1 MNRSAHWEQVYRTRR
16 TDEVSWFQS
25 QPARSLRFIQ
35 QVNPPPGGPVIDL
48 GGGASSLVDALLD
61 AGYHDVTVLDIA
73 STALAHARARL
84 GERSARVRWIEGDV
98 LDADLPAASFA
109 VWHDRAVFHF
119 LTTADDQARYVAR
132 VRHALRPGGHVVIA
146 TFAEDGP
153 TRCSG
158 LEVSRYSAPELLEV
172 FGDAFTLIT
181 SEREEHRT
189 PSGAIQRFTWCVLRL
204 QAG

>member
-61 AGYHDVTVLDIA
+61 AGYHDVTMLDIS

-98 LDADLPAASFA
+98 LDADLPAAGFA

-172 FGDAFTLIT
+172 FGDTFTLIT

>member
-61 AGYHDVTVLDIA
+61 AGYHDVTMLDIS

-98 LDADLPAASFA
+98 LDADLPAAGFA

-189 PSGAIQRFTWCVLRL
+189 PSGAIQRFTWCVLWL

>member
-172 FGDAFTLIT
+172 FGDTFTLIT

>member
-61 AGYHDVTVLDIA
+61 AGYHDVTVLDIS

-98 LDADLPAASFA
+98 LDADLPAAGFA

>member
-61 AGYHDVTVLDIA
+61 AGYHDVTMLDIS

-98 LDADLPAASFA
+98 LDADLPAAGFA

>member
-61 AGYHDVTVLDIA
+61 AGYHDVTVLDIS

>member
-98 LDADLPAASFA
+98 LDADLPAAGFA

>member
-61 AGYHDVTVLDIA
+61 AGYHDVTVLDIS

-98 LDADLPAASFA
+98 LDADLPAAGFA

-119 LTTADDQARYVAR
+119 LTTADDQARYDAR